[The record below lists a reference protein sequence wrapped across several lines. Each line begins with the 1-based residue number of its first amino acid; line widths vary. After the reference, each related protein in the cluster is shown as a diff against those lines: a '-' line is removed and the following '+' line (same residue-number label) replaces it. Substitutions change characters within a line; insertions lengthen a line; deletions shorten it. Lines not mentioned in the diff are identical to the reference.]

1 MAAISAANRQSGG
14 EDWGRALSWKIP
26 EFYSVGAAR
35 SKTALFRVL
44 WYPST
49 VLRTAYRKQFY
60 PKPMIPM
67 ESRDA
72 EGCPFAGLVYY
83 QAFGRYCEWCRKVVT
98 WPSRKLKIY
107 IWTHIENSLIFQKC
121 YSFRSTTKNN
131 EVIAESRF
139 RTVASPGACGV
150 FSTLATP

>member
-35 SKTALFRVL
+35 SKTAFFRVL

-98 WPSRKLKIY
+98 WPSRKLKSCIVAVKKF
-107 IWTHIENSLIFQKC
+107 TDSKKC
-121 YSFRSTTKNN
+121 YSFRSTMKNN

-139 RTVASPGACGV
+139 RTVASPDACGV